1 MSVDSSTFS
10 GECVVYQWSKLRL
23 KPSRYCRRPAPIWRI
38 SSSGV
43 MPSASA
49 FSMMGAPC
57 VSSAPTKC
65 TGRPCMRWKR
75 TQMSAWM
82 YSMMWPM
89 WNGPFENGS
98 AVVMNSGRREAM
110 ARMIADS
117 PPSAIRDPR
126 LTHVFDGLELRLVDA
141 FLVRVL
147 AADRALVEQFLDRA
161 VHGPHA
167 VRRAAL
173 HRVFQLVELALTDQ
187 VRDGGGVHHDLQSG
201 DAAGL
206 AGTRQQLLGDHAAQ

>member
-1 MSVDSSTFS
+1 M
-10 GECVVYQWSKLRL
+10 
-23 KPSRYCRRPAPIWRI
+23 I
-38 SSSGV
+38 
-43 MPSASA
+43 
-49 FSMMGAPC
+49 GAPC

-65 TGRPCMRWKR
+65 TARPRMRWKR

-82 YSMMWPM
+82 YSMMWPI

-98 AVVMNSGRREAM
+98 AVVMKRGRREAM

-117 PPSAIRDPR
+117 PPSAIRDPL
-126 LTHVFDGLELRLVDA
+126 LTHVLDGFELRLVDA

-147 AADRALVEQFLDRA
+147 AADRAFVEQLLDRA

-173 HRVFQLVELALTDQ
+173 HRIFQLVELALTDQ
-187 VRDGGGVHHDLQSG
+187 VRDCRGVHHDFQRC
-201 DAAGL
+201 DAPGL
-206 AGTRQQLLGDHAAQ
+206 AGARDQLLGDHAAQRG